1 MKIRKIHIDCFGK
14 FENYDLELSEGM
26 NVIFGQNEDGKSTLM
41 AFILMMFYGYS
52 GRSKDLSKNL
62 RDKYR
67 PWNGKEMKGHILFE
81 HKGILYRLERTFG
94 KSNSSDKVK
103 ILDEITGETIKWTSA
118 KDPGQEFFGL
128 GEEAFSKSVF
138 IGQGGILVDASGKKD
153 EITEKL
159 LNLVTTGSEDVSYK
173 KALDTLT
180 SSMEA
185 LVSRSGRQGTLV
197 KAKEEI
203 ERLKEERYEAEQD
216 ELDKKQASFAI
227 GQLKDELK
235 EEEAKE
241 RSLKEQLKVLEY
253 ASEMEK
259 VEEALVREE
268 KLLTAEK
275 EAEQAKGKLSTS
287 EGILTKEHLEHLKR
301 RLKDQEDL
309 SNKLHAEEERL
320 ERLKQDLTRLKEHPM
335 QEVKEE
341 DLETLKEKEE
351 HLLKCKELLTHLHLE
366 VEKLDELEEMKKKR
380 DALKEKQAQLTLTYH
395 REKRDLQDQET
406 MYKEGAAEKDRLEKE
421 KLQLEQELKN
431 LEVEAAVLKE
441 KVRSTEDR
449 EKEESI
455 KGERSIKEAMER
467 LQDAEKPRKVTEQ
480 TAGGKV
486 VNKGILGLALLAAA
500 ASVLL
505 GVLVEPYFYGGL
517 VLSGLLAFLSI
528 RKKSTAERVVEKVDE
543 TLVARYRDELKK
555 VQKESEEKKR
565 DIQEALKKQ
574 KINLE
579 KTEEG
584 VQKIEGLLRELV
596 EELQEKALVVAGL
609 KNDLEERVILSAQ
622 LKERLAGAETDLT
635 EQELLLSKEENEK
648 GCLDRQELRDR
659 ITDTE
664 TEIKKMKK
672 ETEDYLGSFQ
682 VDTYDLLLQRH
693 HLYKGHQERIAEKV
707 DNLKA
712 ESEAVSTLKKTEE
725 ENLKIF
731 LDEVSAIKEAE
742 EFTAAVHVLQ
752 EMEEAVETYDRL
764 DRHVSYLKS
773 ERKPLE
779 LSMTREELARK
790 REALRNSIEKLL
802 GKENFTEEDFQ
813 KVRQGKEEEEALETR
828 VHSLREE
835 ITKREAELKE
845 KYRHKKN
852 LSQIDDELDFYK
864 EKAEKRQRI
873 YDALKTA
880 REQLEGAFL
889 ELQRSFGP
897 KVNEKTEEIFRR
909 LTGGK
914 YQKVRVTKDFS
925 ISVED
930 PERKSSYEWGFLSG
944 GTIDQAYLSLRL
956 AISDLMMSGEE
967 NLPIFLDDVFTQYDD
982 ERAYEGLRFLYEY
995 AVKREDP
1002 IQAVLFTCHRRLF
1015 EWAFELG
1022 DIAAM
1027 ELDRNRK

>member
-26 NVIFGQNEDGKSTLM
+26 NVIFGQNEDGKSTIM

-67 PWNGKEMKGHILFE
+67 PWNGNEMKGHILFE

-103 ILDEITGETIKWTSA
+103 ILDEITGETIKWAST

-185 LVSRSGRQGTLV
+185 LVSKSGKQGTLV
-197 KAKEEI
+197 KAKEEMAK
-203 ERLKEERYEAEQD
+203 LKEERYEAEQD
-216 ELDKKQASFAI
+216 ELDKKQAHLSI
-227 GQLKDELK
+227 GQLKEMLM

-241 RSLKEQLKVLEY
+241 RGLKEQLKVLEY

-259 VEEALVREE
+259 VEEALYREE
-268 KLLTAEK
+268 KLLIAEK
-275 EAEQAKGKLSTS
+275 EADQVKEKLSTR
-287 EGILTKEHLEHLKR
+287 EGMLTKEHLEHLKKL
-301 RLKDQEDL
+301 LKDQEDL
-309 SNKLHAEEERL
+309 SKKLQAEEERL
-320 ERLKQDLTRLKEHPM
+320 KRLKQDLTSLKENPI
-335 QEVKEE
+335 QEVRKE
-341 DLETLKEKEE
+341 DLEALKEKEE

-366 VEKLDELEEMKKKR
+366 KEKLDELEEIKKKR
-380 DALKEKQAQLTLTYH
+380 AALKEKHTQLKLTYH
-395 REKRDLQDQET
+395 RERKDLQE
-406 MYKEGAAEKDRLEKE
+406 KEITCREGTAEKERLEEE
-421 KLQLEQELKN
+421 KQQMELELKN
-431 LEVEAAVLKE
+431 LQVEAAILKE
-441 KVRSTEDR
+441 KVRGTEER

-455 KGERSIKEAMER
+455 KRERSIKEAMER
-467 LQDAEKPRKVTEQ
+467 LQEAEKPRKVTEE

-486 VNKGILGLALLAAA
+486 VHKGMLGLALLTAA
-500 ASVLL
+500 ASV
-505 GVLVEPYFYGGL
+505 VLAMVLEPIFY
-517 VLSGLLAFLSI
+517 SGLLLAGILILLSI
-528 RKKSTAERVVEKVDE
+528 RKKSSVMRVVEIVDE
-543 TLVARYRDELKK
+543 SLVARYRDELKT

-565 DIQEALKKQ
+565 EIREALQEQ
-574 KINLE
+574 KTKLE

-584 VQKIEGLLRELV
+584 VLKTESLLRELV
-596 EELQEKALVVAGL
+596 EKLKEKAFVVTGL
-609 KNDLEERVILSAQ
+609 KKDLEEKTILSAQ
-622 LKERLAGAETDLT
+622 LEERLAGAEEDLK
-635 EQELLLSKEENEK
+635 EQELLLKKEENEK
-648 GCLDRQELRDR
+648 GFMDRQELSSK

-664 TEIKKMKK
+664 TERHRLKK
-672 ETEDYLGSFQ
+672 ETDDFLDSFQ
-682 VDTYDLLLQRH
+682 VDTYDGLLQLH
-693 HLYKGHQERIAEKV
+693 HLYRGHQEKLKEKEE
-707 DNLKA
+707 NLQG
-712 ESEAVSTLKKTEE
+712 ESEGVLKLKRAGE
-725 ENLKIF
+725 ENLKI
-731 LDEVSAIKEAE
+731 LLEKIADIKEVEDLSAAE
-742 EFTAAVHVLQ
+742 QVLLK
-752 EMEEAVETYDRL
+752 MEDALEEYDRL
-764 DRHVSYLKS
+764 YRHVSYLKS

-779 LSMTREELARK
+779 LSMTREELASNK
-790 REALRNSIEKLL
+790 EELRNTIGKLL
-802 GKENFTEEDFQ
+802 GKENYTEEDLQ
-813 KVRQGKEEEEALETR
+813 KVRQGKEEKEALETR
-828 VHSLREE
+828 VQSLREE
-835 ITKREAELKE
+835 ITKKQTELKE
-845 KYRHKKN
+845 KYRHRKN

-864 EKAEKRQRI
+864 EKVEKRQRI
-873 YDALKTA
+873 YDALKIA
-880 REQLEGAFL
+880 REQMEGAFS

-909 LTGGK
+909 LTDGK

-956 AISDLMMSGEE
+956 AISDLVMSGEE

-995 AVKREDP
+995 AVKKEESL
-1002 IQAVLFTCHRRLF
+1002 QAVLFTCHRRLF
-1015 EWAFELG
+1015 EWARELG
-1022 DIAAM
+1022 NIDVM
-1027 ELDRNRK
+1027 EIGRTRK

>member
-14 FENYDLELSEGM
+14 FENYDLELSDGM

-62 RDKYR
+62 REKYR
-67 PWNGKEMKGHILFE
+67 PWNGNEMKGHVLFE

-103 ILDEITGETIKWTSA
+103 IFDEITGETIKWAST

-185 LVSRSGRQGTLV
+185 LISKSGKQGALV
-197 KAKEEI
+197 KAKEEMA
-203 ERLKEERYEAEQD
+203 RLKEERYEAEQD
-216 ELDKKQASFAI
+216 EMDKNEAHLSI
-227 GQLKDELK
+227 GQLKKMLM

-259 VEEALVREE
+259 VEEALYREE
-268 KLLTAEK
+268 KLLLAEK
-275 EAEQAKGKLSTS
+275 EADRVKEKLSTR
-287 EGILTKEHLEHLKR
+287 EGTLSKEHLEHLKR
-301 RLKDQEDL
+301 LLKDQDDL
-309 SNKLHAEEERL
+309 SKSLQAEEERL
-320 ERLKQDLTRLKEHPM
+320 ERLKQELIRLKDSPM
-335 QEVKEE
+335 QEVRKE
-341 DLETLKEKEE
+341 DLEALKEKEE

-366 VEKLDELEEMKKKR
+366 EVKLDELEEIKKKR
-380 DALKEKQAQLTLTYH
+380 DALKEKHVQLKLTYH
-395 REKRDLQDQET
+395 RERKDLQDKET
-406 MYKEGAAEKDRLEKE
+406 TYKQGAVEKERLEEE
-421 KLQLEQELKN
+421 KKQLELELKD
-431 LEVEAAVLKE
+431 LQVEAAILKE
-441 KVRSTEDR
+441 KVRGTEER
-449 EKEESI
+449 QKEESI
-455 KGERSIKEAMER
+455 KGKRSIREAMER
-467 LQDAEKPRKVTEQ
+467 LQEAEEPRKVTEE
-480 TAGGKV
+480 TAGGKTLH
-486 VNKGILGLALLAAA
+486 KGMLGLALLAAA

-505 GVLVEPYFYGGL
+505 GILVEPYFYGGL
-517 VLSGLLAFLSI
+517 LLSGLLLLLSI
-528 RKKSTAERVVEKVDE
+528 RKKSPVVRVLETVDE
-543 TLVARYRDELKK
+543 SLVARYRDELKM
-555 VQKESEEKKR
+555 VQKESEDRKHG
-565 DIQEALKKQ
+565 IQEALLDQ
-574 KINLE
+574 RIELE

-584 VQKIEGLLRELV
+584 VQKIESLLRELV
-596 EELQEKALVVAGL
+596 DDLKEKAALVTDL
-609 KNDLEERVILSAQ
+609 KKDLEEKTILSAQ
-622 LKERLAGAETDLT
+622 LAERLAGAEEDLK
-635 EQELLLSKEENEK
+635 EQELLLDKEENEK
-648 GCLDRQELRDR
+648 GFPDRQELSSK

-664 TEIKKMKK
+664 TEMNRLKK
-672 ETEDYLGSFQ
+672 ETEDFLGSFQ
-682 VDTYDLLLQRH
+682 VDTYDQLLQRH
-693 HLYKGHQERIAEKV
+693 HLYKGHQEKIKEKEK
-707 DNLKA
+707 NLQG
-712 ESEAVSTLKKTEE
+712 EREAVSKMKMAGE
-725 ENLKIF
+725 ENLK
-731 LDEVSAIKEAE
+731 LLLKELSSIKEVEDLSSAK
-742 EFTAAVHVLQ
+742 HVLLM
-752 EMEEAVETYDRL
+752 MEEALEEYDRL
-764 DRHVSYLKS
+764 YRHVSYLKS

-779 LSMTREELARK
+779 LSMTGEELASKREEL
-790 REALRNSIEKLL
+790 RNTIRKLL
-802 GKENFTEEDFQ
+802 GKENYTEEDLQ
-813 KVRQGKEEEEALETR
+813 KVRQGKEEQEALEKR
-828 VHSLREE
+828 IHSLREE
-835 ITKREAELKE
+835 ITKKETELKE
-845 KYRHKKN
+845 KYKHKKN

-864 EKAEKRQRI
+864 EKVEKRQRI
-873 YDALKTA
+873 YDALKIA

-956 AISDLMMSGEE
+956 AISDLVMSGEE

-1002 IQAVLFTCHRRLF
+1002 LQAVLFTCHRRLF
-1015 EWAFELG
+1015 EWAGELG
-1022 DIAAM
+1022 NIDVM
-1027 ELDRNRK
+1027 EIGRTRK

>member
-216 ELDKKQASFAI
+216 ELDKNEAHRSI
-227 GQLKDELK
+227 GQLKDVLK
-235 EEEAKE
+235 EEETKE

-259 VEEALVREE
+259 IEEALVREE
-268 KLLTAEK
+268 KLLTAENEADRAK
-275 EAEQAKGKLSTS
+275 EKISTR

-309 SNKLHAEEERL
+309 SKSLQAEEERL
-320 ERLKQDLTRLKEHPM
+320 ERLKQDLTRLKEHPV

-351 HLLKCKELLTHLHLE
+351 HLSKGRELLTHLHLE
-366 VEKLDELEEMKKKR
+366 EAKLDELEDMKKKR
-380 DALKEKQAQLTLTYH
+380 DVLKEKQAQLKHTYH
-395 REKRDLQDQET
+395 GERKDLEDIETRYHECRVEKE
-406 MYKEGAAEKDRLEKE
+406 RLEKV
-421 KLQLEQELKN
+421 KLQLEQELRD
-431 LEVEAAVLKE
+431 LEVEAAVLTE
-441 KVRSTEDR
+441 KVRGTKDR
-449 EKEESI
+449 KKEESL

-467 LQDAEKPRKVTEQ
+467 LQDAEKPRKFTEEIE
-480 TAGGKV
+480 GGKV
-486 VNKGILGLALLAAA
+486 VHKGILGLALLAGA

-505 GVLVEPYFYGGL
+505 GILMEPYFYGGL
-517 VLSGLLAFLSI
+517 LLAGVLVLLSI

-543 TLVARYRDELKK
+543 TLVARYRDELKM
-555 VQKESEEKKR
+555 VQKESEDKKR
-565 DIQEALKKQ
+565 EIEEALQVQGIKLK
-574 KINLE
+574 E
-579 KTEEG
+579 KEEG
-584 VQKIEGLLRELV
+584 TRKKETHLSALV
-596 EELQEKALVVAGL
+596 EELKEKALIVAGL
-609 KNDLEERVILSAQ
+609 KKDLEEKTILSAQ
-622 LKERLAGAETDLT
+622 LEERLAGVEEDLS
-635 EQELLLSKEENEK
+635 EQELLLSKEEREK
-648 GCLDRQELRDR
+648 GFTDRLELRDK
-659 ITDTE
+659 IMEVE
-664 TEIKKMKK
+664 TEIGRIMK
-672 ETEDYLGSFQ
+672 ETEDFLQSFQ
-682 VDTYDLLLQRH
+682 VDTYDQLLNLH
-693 HLYKGHQERIAEKV
+693 HLYKGHQEKISEKV
-707 DNLKA
+707 ENLQR
-712 ESEAVSTLKKTEE
+712 ESEAVLNRKKTAEE
-725 ENLKIF
+725 DLKM
-731 LDEVSAIKEAE
+731 LLKEVSVIKEVAD
-742 EFTAAVHVLQ
+742 FTAAVHVLQ
-752 EMEEAVETYDRL
+752 EMEEAVEEYDML
-764 DRHVSYLKS
+764 YRHVSYLKS
-773 ERKPLE
+773 ERKPME
-779 LSMTREELARK
+779 LSMTREELTSK
-790 REALRNSIEKLL
+790 REALQKTIGKLL
-802 GKENFTEEDFQ
+802 GKENYTEEDLE

-835 ITKREAELKE
+835 ITKKETELKE

-852 LSQIDDELDFYK
+852 LSQIEDELDFYK
-864 EKAEKRQRI
+864 EKVEKRQKI
-873 YDALKTA
+873 YDALKIA

-909 LTGGK
+909 LTDGK

-982 ERAYEGLRFLYEY
+982 ERAYEGLRLLYEY

-1027 ELDRNRK
+1027 ELGRNRK

>member
-41 AFILMMFYGYS
+41 AFILMMFYGFS

-185 LVSRSGRQGTLV
+185 LVSKSGKQGALV

-216 ELDKKQASFAI
+216 ELDKNEAHRSI
-227 GQLKDELK
+227 GQLKDVLK
-235 EEEAKE
+235 EEETKE

-259 VEEALVREE
+259 KEEALVREE
-268 KLLTAEK
+268 KLLTAEN
-275 EAEQAKGKLSTS
+275 EADQAKEKISTR

-309 SNKLHAEEERL
+309 SKSLQAEEERL
-320 ERLKQDLTRLKEHPM
+320 ERLKQELIRLKDSPM
-335 QEVKEE
+335 QEVRKE

-351 HLLKCKELLTHLHLE
+351 QLLKCKELLTHLHLAE
-366 VEKLDELEEMKKKR
+366 VKLDELEEIKKKR
-380 DALKEKQAQLTLTYH
+380 DALKEKHVQLKLTYH
-395 REKRDLQDQET
+395 RERKDLQDKET
-406 MYKEGAAEKDRLEKE
+406 TYKQGAVEKERLEEE
-421 KLQLEQELKN
+421 KQQLELELKD
-431 LEVEAAVLKE
+431 LQVKAAILKE
-441 KVRSTEDR
+441 KVSGTEER

-455 KGERSIKEAMER
+455 KGERSIKDAMER
-467 LQDAEKPRKVTEQ
+467 LQEAEKPRKVTEE
-480 TAGGKV
+480 TAGGKTV
-486 VNKGILGLALLAAA
+486 HKGMLGLALLAATV
-500 ASVLL
+500 SVLL
-505 GVLVEPYFYGGL
+505 GIVVERYFYGGL
-517 VLSGLLAFLSI
+517 LLSGLLILLSI
-528 RKKSTAERVVEKVDE
+528 RKKSSVVRVLETVDE
-543 TLVARYRDELKK
+543 SLVARYRDELKM
-555 VQKESEEKKR
+555 VQKESEDRVHE
-565 DIQEALKKQ
+565 IQEALLDQ
-574 KINLE
+574 RIELE

-584 VQKIEGLLRELV
+584 VQKIESLLRELADD
-596 EELQEKALVVAGL
+596 LKEKAALVTDL
-609 KNDLEERVILSAQ
+609 KKDLGEKTILSAQ
-622 LKERLAGAETDLT
+622 LAERLAGAEEDLK
-635 EQELLLSKEENEK
+635 EQELLLEKEENEK
-648 GCLDRQELRDR
+648 GFPDRQELSSK
-659 ITDTE
+659 IMEVE
-664 TEIKKMKK
+664 TEIGRIMK
-672 ETEDYLGSFQ
+672 ETEDFLQSFQ
-682 VDTYDLLLQRH
+682 VDTYDQLLNLH
-693 HLYKGHQERIAEKV
+693 HLYKGHQEKISEKV
-707 DNLKA
+707 ENHQRESKA
-712 ESEAVSTLKKTEE
+712 VLNRKKTAE
-725 ENLKIF
+725 ENLRMLLK
-731 LDEVSAIKEAE
+731 EVSGIKEVAD
-742 EFTAAVHVLQ
+742 FTAAVHVLQ
-752 EMEEAVETYDRL
+752 EMEEAVEEYDRL
-764 DRHVSYLKS
+764 YRHVSYLKS
-773 ERKPLE
+773 ERKPIE
-779 LSMTREELARK
+779 LSMTREELTSK
-790 REALRNSIEKLL
+790 REALQKTIVKLL
-802 GKENFTEEDFQ
+802 GKENYTEEDLE
-813 KVRQGKEEEEALETR
+813 KVRQGKEEQEVLEKR
-828 VHSLREE
+828 IHSLREE
-835 ITKREAELKE
+835 ITKKETELKE
-845 KYRHKKN
+845 KYKHKKN

-864 EKAEKRQRI
+864 EKVEKRQKI
-873 YDALKTA
+873 YDALKIA

-982 ERAYEGLRFLYEY
+982 ERAYEGLRLLYEY

-1027 ELDRNRK
+1027 ELDRNRI